1 MTLPLP
7 TDRLRETLMKQPL
20 PNEMILKWAEERPD
34 EVYLRQIIDRQFV
47 DYTYAQV
54 ADKAL
59 SLVSALRSMGIQPG
73 DRVAL
78 MSKNC
83 AEWFITDLALM
94 LGSYISVPIFPT
106 AGPETVDH
114 CISHSES
121 KALLIGKLDDSK
133 AINAV
138 LADHPNLPTISFS
151 YPSAPPCKFE
161 FDTLVADTILMI

>member
-59 SLVSALRSMGIQPG
+59 SLVSALRSMG
-73 DRVAL
+73 
-78 MSKNC
+78 
-83 AEWFITDLALM
+83 
-94 LGSYISVPIFPT
+94 
-106 AGPETVDH
+106 
-114 CISHSES
+114 
-121 KALLIGKLDDSK
+121 DS
-133 AINAV
+133 ARRSRCVNV
-138 LADHPNLPTISFS
+138 
-151 YPSAPPCKFE
+151 
-161 FDTLVADTILMI
+161 